1 MNPKTYEALETM
13 QKRVEQIDKDLQ
25 SEEIVVDVKKMLELN
40 KERANLIEV
49 VEEFIKYKT
58 IIQAIADAKEILS
71 NEKDAE
77 MIELAKI
84 ELSDNKDAIEPIVKV
99 IEELLLPKDP
109 NDDKNVIVEIRGAAG
124 GDEANIFAGDLLRMY
139 KLYAESQNWKI
150 TMLGSSPSEAGGV
163 SQVSFMVKGDR
174 VYSKLKFE
182 SGAHRVQRVPK
193 TEAKGRIQT
202 STATVAVL
210 PEMSDVEIEIKNS
223 DLKIDTYRSSGA
235 GGQHVN
241 TTDSAVRIT
250 HIPTGV
256 VAASQDGRSQHDN
269 KDIAMT
275 MLRARIYEAELE
287 KQQAEADATR
297 KNAVGTGAR
306 SEKIRTYN
314 YPQNRVTDHRVGLTL
329 NKLDQVMEG
338 KIEDFIIALVNDEQR
353 QKVAA
358 QIQSDEN

>member
-1 MNPKTYEALETM
+1 MNAKTYEALETM
-13 QKRVEQIDKDLQ
+13 QKRLLQILKDL
-25 SEEIVVDVKKMLELN
+25 EDENILKDIKKFTELN
-40 KERANLIEV
+40 KEKSNLEEV
-49 VEEFIKYKT
+49 VEKFVEYKQAVEHIK
-58 IIQAIADAKEILS
+58 DAKAILE
-71 NEKDAE
+71 NEKDQE
-77 MIELAKI
+77 LIELAKI
-84 ELSDNKDAIEPIVKV
+84 ELDENNDKVEHLQQV
-99 IEELLLPKDP
+99 IEEMLLPKDP

-139 KLYAESQNWKI
+139 KLYAETQNWKI
-150 TMLGSSPSEAGGV
+150 NILEASVGEAGGY
-163 SQVSFMVKGDR
+163 SQVVFMIKGDR

-210 PEMSDVEIEIKNS
+210 PEMSEVEIEIKSN
-223 DLKIDTYRSSGA
+223 DLRIDTYRASGA

-250 HIPTGV
+250 HLPTGIV
-256 VAASQDGRSQHDN
+256 VTSQDGRSQHDN

-275 MLRARIYEAELE
+275 MLRAKVYEAEVE
-287 KQQAEADATR
+287 KQQAQADATR

-338 KIEDFIIALVNDEQR
+338 NIDEFIIALINEEQR
-353 QKVAA
+353 QKVAE
-358 QIQSDEN
+358 QLEKNNE